1 VVLSSAFSLSVLIF
15 DNKSGMVVVMY
26 FYRDL
31 LKNSILDTSLS
42 ASSSSQDKENKYDNE
57 SSRDY
62 MACLCFMYGR

>member
-1 VVLSSAFSLSVLIF
+1 VVLSSAFSLSALIF
-15 DNKSGMVVVMY
+15 DNKSRMVVVMY

>member
-1 VVLSSAFSLSVLIF
+1 VLIF

-57 SSRDY
+57 SSTDY